1 MELGL
6 KAIGFPVVQK
16 REEREQFVKSTRH
29 NLLNILS
36 FVEQKNPSMR
46 AKEEMEWIRC
56 YFADLSQKDR
66 ESDSFRYPFHMET
79 VVLMQHDTNKL
90 G

>member
-1 MELGL
+1 M
-6 KAIGFPVVQK
+6 ISK
-16 REEREQFVKSTRH
+16 RRDWMFK
-29 NLLNILS
+29 LLCKYGVFFWILLLVCLNNCS
-36 FVEQKNPSMR
+36 LNVR

>member
-6 KAIGFPVVQK
+6 KAIGFQVVQK
-16 REEREQFVKSTRH
+16 REEREQFVT
-29 NLLNILS
+29 
-36 FVEQKNPSMR
+36 
-46 AKEEMEWIRC
+46 KEEMEWIRC